1 MKKISP
7 QIEQLKAMI
16 KGEFGRNIIHMDAV
30 DSTNSVA
37 MYLADKGAQHG
48 TVVLSESQTK
58 GRGRLGRPWE
68 SPAGMNI
75 YMSLILRP
83 TIMAEDATL
92 LTIIAAVACARAII
106 DAADINV
113 GIKWPNDLMAG
124 DKKLGGILT
133 EIKSVSGDIVFA
145 VTGIG
150 INVNTELEGLPPEV
164 RSVATSICREIMKSG
179 RGEGAANVHFLR
191 DSLIAGVLNEMNQ
204 WYSVTVTEGRKPL
217 LDEWRRL
224 TVTLGKALRVKMGAE
239 VLNGVAEDIDEYGM
253 LLLRLPSGELK
264 RISSGDVTILR

>member
-1 MKKISP
+1 MKSSP
-7 QIEQLKAMI
+7 QSEQLKAMI
-16 KGEFGRNIIHMDAV
+16 KGDFGRNIINMDTV

-58 GRGRLGRPWE
+58 GKGRLGRHWE
-68 SPAGMNI
+68 SPGGMNI

-83 TIMAEDATL
+83 TIKTEDATL
-92 LTIIAAVACARAII
+92 LTVIAAVGCARAII
-106 DAADINV
+106 EAADINV
-113 GIKWPNDLMAG
+113 GIKWPNDLMSG

-133 EIKSVSGDIVFA
+133 EIKSVSGDILFS

-150 INVNTELEGLPPEV
+150 INVNTELEGLPSGV
-164 RSVATSICREIMKSG
+164 RPIATSVCSEAIKSG
-179 RGEGAANVHFLR
+179 KGEAVSNIRLLR
-191 DSLIAGVLNEMNQ
+191 DSLISGALNEMGQ

-224 TVTLGKALRVKMGAE
+224 TSTLGKALKVKIGEE
-239 VLNGVAEDIDEYGM
+239 VVTGVAEDIDEYGM
-253 LLLRLPSGELK
+253 LLLRLQSGGLK
-264 RISSGDVTILR
+264 RISSGDVTLLQ